1 MAEQTRN
8 GLSVSFRL
16 DDGIVEHNNREFIA
30 KNVVRERIPDNIT
43 YKRENIRE
51 FYNQL
56 FGQALAEYNAR
67 KAHPYQR
74 ILYPNN
80 HGSSR

>member
-16 DDGIVEHNNREFIA
+16 DNGIVEHNNRVFIA

-43 YKRENIRE
+43 YKHLQS
-51 FYNQL
+51 QL
-56 FGQALAEYNAR
+56 WEQAFLRRRISLSYR
-67 KAHPYQR
+67 KAR
-74 ILYPNN
+74 D
-80 HGSSR
+80 R

>member
-56 FGQALAEYNAR
+56 FGQALAEYN
-67 KAHPYQR
+67 
-74 ILYPNN
+74 
-80 HGSSR
+80 S

>member
-16 DDGIVEHNNREFIA
+16 DSGIVEHNNREFIA

-56 FGQALAEYNAR
+56 FGQALAE
-67 KAHPYQR
+67 
-74 ILYPNN
+74 
-80 HGSSR
+80 

>member
-1 MAEQTRN
+1 MEDFEEMAEQTRN

-16 DDGIVEHNNREFIA
+16 DNGIVEHNNREFIA

-56 FGQALAEYNAR
+56 FGQALAEYNSR

-74 ILYPNN
+74 IP
-80 HGSSR
+80 